1 MIHAYS
7 LTCPSSEGTLP
18 MTLEKKIS
26 EHQCKISQAET
37 WSNLIHREQ
46 LVAHHG
52 PKFSRSNE
60 IVEILKEIS
69 VKQG

>member
-1 MIHAYS
+1 
-7 LTCPSSEGTLP
+7 
-18 MTLEKKIS
+18 MTLEKKIF

-69 VKQG
+69 VRQDKNMAVLGFFFQLA